1 MNIVELVFKNIKNII
16 SLDRFDSSGYNTS
29 HVRFNGASVF
39 DYNFLMSLDEKDYPK
54 YLCEAYY
61 IKTLTKLN
69 LRNPKTFNEK
79 IQWLKIYDN
88 KPEKSELTDK
98 VLVRDWVKRYI
109 GEKYLK
115 PVLWIG
121 DKFEDIPFESLP
133 NSFIIKCNHGCKWHV
148 VIKDKQKFCNNEK
161 LFEVIKVQINGWLLQ
176 SFFGWSDFETQY
188 KAIIPKIL
196 IEELLLD
203 DSARKIRNWCFNGQ
217 PYYTQVTQMSG
228 KFEHVEIATFDINL
242 NSADVCFEPQYVP
255 MNLEADDKVKESFEM
270 SKILSKKFKLVRV
283 DWMNFKGKLYFEE
296 MTFTPYSGFLKL
308 DNKLQK
314 KLGKLLNLKGN

>member
-1 MNIVELVFKNIKNII
+1 MPHI
-16 SLDRFDSSGYNTS
+16 
-29 HVRFNGASVF
+29 RFNGASVF
-39 DYNFLMSLDEKDYPK
+39 DYNFLMSLDEKYYPK
-54 YLCEAYY
+54 YLCEAYH
-61 IKTLTKLN
+61 IKTLKKLN

-88 KPEKSELTDK
+88 LPLKATLTDK
-98 VLVRDWVKRYI
+98 VLVRDWVKEKI
-109 GEKYLK
+109 GEQYLK

-188 KAIIPKIL
+188 KAIIPKII
-196 IEELLLD
+196 IEELLFD
-203 DSARKIRNWCFNGQ
+203 ENFSDSSRKIRNLCFNGQ
-217 PYYTQVTQMSG
+217 PQYTQVTQMSG
-228 KFEHVEIATFDINL
+228 KFEPVKIATFDINL
-242 NSADVCFEPQYVP
+242 NSTDVCFEQQYVP
-255 MNLEADDKVKESFEM
+255 MEFEVDDKVKETYRL
-270 SKILSKKFKLVRV
+270 SKILSKNFKLVRV
-283 DWMNFKGKLYFEE
+283 DWMVFKEKLYFEE

-314 KLGKLLNLKGN
+314 KLGKLLDLKGN